1 MGPLEGMA
9 EDDPIRI
16 KKHTTDRIPDS
27 GSYGVHFADGR
38 PSVYYYFDDN
48 AGRRSIRRVDDSAAA
63 LEKAKEFAREER
75 EKLK

>member
-1 MGPLEGMA
+1 MRRNEPLPP
-9 EDDPIRI
+9 DDPIRI
-16 KKHTTDRIPDS
+16 RKHTTERIPDS

-48 AGRRSIRRVDDSAAA
+48 AGRRSIRRVDDSATA

-75 EKLK
+75 EKMK